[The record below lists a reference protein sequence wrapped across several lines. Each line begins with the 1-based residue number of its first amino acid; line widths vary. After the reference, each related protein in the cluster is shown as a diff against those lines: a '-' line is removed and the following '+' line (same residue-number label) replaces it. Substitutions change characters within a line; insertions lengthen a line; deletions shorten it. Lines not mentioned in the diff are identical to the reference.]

1 MFSYSLAVIAS
12 SSAPDYGGKS
22 ETKRGILTM
31 ALKKKSILLI
41 AGSLFLCGSLDLNHD
56 AQARSSQKTLK
67 ARISQEQQMADELVR
82 KGKYNEAADL
92 YRTALN
98 AQPKD
103 LNVRNGLAYAYAKS
117 FKLDRADEEFDNVLK
132 TDPKNAMAHCG
143 KAQVLLNRLQSSS
156 NTLRKNKEAL
166 LKQAG
171 AECSMA
177 LATDPN
183 LPEAYNILGR
193 VYKEEG
199 RLDKAEEAFNT
210 AIRGDKNYS
219 EAYSGLGMVQL
230 DAGRAGESIAAFKQ
244 ATVLNTGNSTAHYGL
259 GRAYLKQGMVDE
271 AIKELNTSLY
281 QFRNSAP
288 VHYELGKAYAAQ
300 GNMVAAIK
308 EFQETIR
315 IKPENASPYIK
326 IAEIRESR
334 GDIEHAIAELRSGM
348 DLMPNN
354 TELLQRIA
362 SNSLRLEKIADAIK
376 DYESVLQ
383 KNPGNIA
390 AAEGLTRA
398 LYLKAQKETTG
409 AFIADNDF
417 EAAEAS
423 IARAIQ
429 MNPDNLQLRLAD
441 AKLRSMSGKPV
452 DLTAIGTPKNEGERV
467 AYAEALL
474 AQNKFAEATEQFNL
488 LVANANDVKKL
499 AALGD
504 LTLMIKD
511 LNNAESAF
519 KKLSSMPGGQ
529 ESSKRGLHLVAKA
542 RQATKQD
549 LNLANDLSRR
559 KQFNSAVDK
568 YHAAIFSDPRNASAR
583 LGLAETLERFFQQD
597 PKALRE
603 SVMQYKA
610 YESLTPGLP
619 QKELDRL
626 HKLTARLEL
635 RATKMERAL
644 AQGKKPNIV
653 ARMMMR

>member
-1 MFSYSLAVIAS
+1 M
-12 SSAPDYGGKS
+12 D
-22 ETKRGILTM
+22 
-31 ALKKKSILLI
+31 LKEKSILLV
-41 AGSLFLCGSLDLNHD
+41 AGSLFLCGSFNNECD
-56 AQARSSQKTLK
+56 AEARTSNRTLK
-67 ARISQEQQMADELVR
+67 GRISQELQMADELVR
-82 KGKYNEAADL
+82 KGKYNEAAEL

-103 LNVRNGLAYAYAKS
+103 ITVRNGLAYAYAKS

-132 TDPKNAMAHCG
+132 IDPKNAMAHCG

-156 NTLRKNKEAL
+156 GTMRKNKDAL

-177 LATDPN
+177 LAADPN
-183 LPEAYNILGR
+183 LPEAHNTLGR

-199 RLDKAEEAFNT
+199 RLDRAEEAFNT
-210 AIRGDKNYS
+210 AIRADKTYS
-219 EAYSGLGMVQL
+219 DAYAGLGLVQL
-230 DAGRAGESIAAFKQ
+230 DGGKTGEAIASFKL
-244 ATVLNTGNSTAHYGL
+244 ATANNTGNSTAHYGL

-288 VHYELGKAYAAQ
+288 VHFELGKAYATQ

-315 IKPENASPYIK
+315 IKPENAAPYIK
-326 IAEIRESR
+326 IAEIREGR

-354 TELLQRIA
+354 TDLLQRIA
-362 SNSLRLEKIADAIK
+362 ANSLRLEKIADAIK
-376 DYESVLQ
+376 DYEQVLQ
-383 KNPGNIA
+383 RSPGNVA

-441 AKLRSMSGKPV
+441 AKLRSLSGKPV
-452 DLTAIGTPKNEGERV
+452 DLSTLGTPRNDGERV

-488 LVANANDVKKL
+488 LIANANDSKKL

-504 LTLMIKD
+504 LTFMIKD
-511 LNNAESAF
+511 LQNAEVAY
-519 KKLSSMPGGQ
+519 KKLATMPGGQ
-529 ESSKRGLHLVAKA
+529 ESAKRGINLVSKA

-568 YHAAIFSDPRNASAR
+568 YHAAIFSDPRNSSAR
-583 LGLAETLERFFQQD
+583 LGLAETLEKFFQQD
-597 PKALRE
+597 PKAIRE

-619 QKELDRL
+619 PKELERL
-626 HKLTARLEL
+626 NKLTARLEMK
-635 RATKMERAL
+635 ATKLERAI

-653 ARMMMR
+653 ARIMMR